1 MLSLRRKSFSV
12 SAIATLTPSLVD
24 LALVSPLTVFRDITN
39 LFSVLSRESLMVE
52 NKQLTDAV
60 SNPRI
65 VLRMRV
71 ILTGSSRY

>member
-12 SAIATLTPSLVD
+12 SAIATLTRSLVD

>member
-12 SAIATLTPSLVD
+12 SAIATLTRSLVD

-60 SNPRI
+60 SNPHI